1 MLTVVSLLL
10 HAAEL
15 SEDGQTF
22 DMEEGSGLVVLKDV
36 LNEKFNKNGE
46 NSRSVESKKKVEL
59 LRKASF

>member
-10 HAAEL
+10 HAAGL

-46 NSRSVESKKKVEL
+46 NSRSVESKK
-59 LRKASF
+59 S